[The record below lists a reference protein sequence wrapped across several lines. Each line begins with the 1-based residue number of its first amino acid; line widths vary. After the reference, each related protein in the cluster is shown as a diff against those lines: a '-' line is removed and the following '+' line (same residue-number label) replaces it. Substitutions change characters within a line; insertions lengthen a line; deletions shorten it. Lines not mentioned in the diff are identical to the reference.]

1 MIEKLSTL
9 PLYQVIN
16 LGLLFGSML
25 LCLIVWLAGI
35 LNTQLLGRDLP
46 RIPRYERSIFPHPLE
61 EGYTLLF
68 IIGFTF
74 LSLAN
79 ITTDRTDEAMSPT
92 EAWVAAFLTASIYLP
107 MALRYVALPI
117 EQGIFKWRHLV
128 TTFAT
133 LGGIYCFAIALHI
146 CGATEWIQHISGSPE
161 QQQVTEDIATTEA
174 PLTLAAL
181 LFSAIIVAPV
191 MEEFAFR
198 GFIYNVLRQRAGI
211 IAAAISSSLLFSAV
225 HTSLVQAPVLFIFG
239 CAQCYLYEKSRSII
253 YPILLHAAFNS
264 ASTLLIFLAPK

>member
-35 LNTQLLGRDLP
+35 LNTQLLGRGLP
-46 RIPRYERSIFPHPLE
+46 RIPRYEGSIFPHPLE

-68 IIGFTF
+68 IVGFTF

-79 ITTDRTDEAMSPT
+79 ITTDRVDESISPMQ
-92 EAWVAAFLTASIYLP
+92 AWTAAFLTAAIYLP

-117 EQGIFKWRHLV
+117 EQGIFRWRNLG
-128 TTFAT
+128 TT
-133 LGGIYCFAIALHI
+133 AIALAIIYFVGIILQI
-146 CGATEWIQHISGSPE
+146 CGCMEWIQHVSGSPE
-161 QQQVTEDIATTEA
+161 QQQVTEDIAATEA

-181 LFSAIIVAPV
+181 LFSALVIAPV

-211 IAAAISSSLLFSAV
+211 VAAAISSSLLFSAV

-253 YPILLHAAFNS
+253 YPMLLHAVFNS
-264 ASTLLIFLAPK
+264 ASTMLIFLASE

>member
-79 ITTDRTDEAMSPT
+79 ITTDRTDETMSPT

-117 EQGIFKWRHLV
+117 EQGIFRWRNLG
-128 TTFAT
+128 TT
-133 LGGIYCFAIALHI
+133 AIALAIIYFVAIILQI
-146 CGATEWIQHISGSPE
+146 CGCMEWIQHISGSPE

-264 ASTLLIFLAPK
+264 ASTILIFLAPK

>member
-46 RIPRYERSIFPHPLE
+46 RIPRYEGSIFPHPLE

-68 IIGFTF
+68 IVGFTF

-79 ITTDRTDEAMSPT
+79 ITTDRADEAISPT
-92 EAWVAAFLTASIYLP
+92 EAWVAAFLTAAIYIP

-117 EQGIFKWRHLV
+117 EQGIFRWRN
-128 TTFAT
+128 
-133 LGGIYCFAIALHI
+133 LGITAIALAIIYFVAIILQI
-146 CGATEWIQHISGSPE
+146 CGCMEWIQHISGSPE

-211 IAAAISSSLLFSAV
+211 VAAAISSSLLFSAV

-264 ASTLLIFLAPK
+264 ASTILIFLAPK